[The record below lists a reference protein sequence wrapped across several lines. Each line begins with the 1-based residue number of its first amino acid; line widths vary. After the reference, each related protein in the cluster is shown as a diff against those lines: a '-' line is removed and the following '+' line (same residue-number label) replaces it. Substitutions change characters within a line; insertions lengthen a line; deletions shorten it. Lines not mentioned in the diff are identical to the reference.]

1 MRYPRLN
8 AQQAALRTTSLLQ
21 RVSPLHLQ
29 QYNESFFQGFGLG
42 LAVIVTRLSAMLAIT
57 VMMLLLLLM
66 MMKKIEDEAV
76 EEEDDDDDHDDDDVL
91 ISVAVK
97 MLIGQWP
104 FTPYSDTN
112 NLTAIKTSGSGL
124 GLMRAIG

>member
-1 MRYPRLN
+1 M
-8 AQQAALRTTSLLQ
+8 
-21 RVSPLHLQ
+21 
-29 QYNESFFQGFGLG
+29 
-42 LAVIVTRLSAMLAIT
+42 TRLAAMLAIT

-66 MMKKIEDEAV
+66 MMKKIEDEDV
-76 EEEDDDDDHDDDDVL
+76 EEEDDDDDHDNDDDDVL

-112 NLTAIKTSGSGL
+112 SLTAIKTSGSGL